1 MAFPI
6 RTTLLTSAAAIA
18 AALLFLPADQAKAA
32 DSEGCEGGGYTIS
45 RLVGGGTVGQGSS
58 IIPAASL
65 GEAFL
70 VQGRYNQ
77 ILVVSASFGIRDW
90 AFTGAPNPQDITGGR
105 FTPVWASKTPDL
117 GGDVLTSAVEV
128 RNDGPDLVL
137 ERSGTGDTDM
147 KIQAKDCATGGIFQM
162 EAERGGDKP
171 TVFTHIL
178 APEVFYFD
186 NPNFRA
192 REGELVPF
200 KDTFI
205 PVRLRINIAND
216 FSSKFVARDSAQ
228 VAERIDE
235 PACPNQ
241 FFHNTGEIDIVLH
254 CGGISKWEV
263 ASGGRMGFVTGQ
275 DAVEMAPSPTECVR
289 KCQAQNRVRGRS
301 TILGFPF
308 PVPQEVRLQPRFPS
322 SS

>member
-6 RTTLLTSAAAIA
+6 RTTVLTSAAAIA
-18 AALLFLPADQAKAA
+18 AALFLFPADKALAA
-32 DSEGCEGGGYTIS
+32 DSEGCEGGGFTIKQ
-45 RLVGGGTVGQGSS
+45 VNGTVLAGQGSS
-58 IIPAASL
+58 TIPASSL
-65 GEAFL
+65 GEVFL

-77 ILVVSASFGIRDW
+77 FLVVSASFGIRDW

-117 GGDVLTSAVEV
+117 GGNVLTSAVDV
-128 RNDGPDLVL
+128 RNDGPDLVIK
-137 ERSGTGDTDM
+137 RSGTGDTDM

-162 EAERGGDKP
+162 EPERGGDAV
-171 TVFTHIL
+171 TVFTHVL

-200 KDTFI
+200 KDTMI

-216 FSSKFVARDSAQ
+216 FSRKFVARDSAQ

-235 PACPNQ
+235 PACPNE
-241 FFHNTGEIDIVLH
+241 FTKNTGEVEIVQH

-308 PVPQEVRLQPRFPS
+308 PVPQDVRLQPRFPS
-322 SS
+322 GS